1 MKSVDFTLLLL
12 AMILQ
17 RTQNFTVD
25 MNQVLLIIRNNRVMY
40 AGINMFWVR
49 LGVILAPDTRL
60 SGLKWLREG
69 HETYLWQQNNLNKY
83 LRQVFSLLWRIING
97 FFSTYTIIGQF
108 SQPYF
113 TVRPAKFKR
122 LLEFKYSS
130 AIWIK

>member
-1 MKSVDFTLLLL
+1 MKSVDFTLLFL

-40 AGINMFWVR
+40 AGINMFWAR
-49 LGVILAPDTRL
+49 LGVICSPRHSAFRIKMTQRRARNIFMTI
-60 SGLKWLREG
+60 KQFE
-69 HETYLWQQNNLNKY
+69 
-83 LRQVFSLLWRIING
+83 QVFKTSIFTPLRNHQW

-113 TVRPAKFKR
+113 NVRPAKFKR

-130 AIWIK
+130 AI

>member
-1 MKSVDFTLLLL
+1 
-12 AMILQ
+12 
-17 RTQNFTVD
+17 
-25 MNQVLLIIRNNRVMY
+25 MY
-40 AGINMFWVR
+40 AGINMFWAR

-69 HETYLWQQNNLNKY
+69 HETYLWQQNSLNKY

-113 TVRPAKFKR
+113 NVRPAKFKR